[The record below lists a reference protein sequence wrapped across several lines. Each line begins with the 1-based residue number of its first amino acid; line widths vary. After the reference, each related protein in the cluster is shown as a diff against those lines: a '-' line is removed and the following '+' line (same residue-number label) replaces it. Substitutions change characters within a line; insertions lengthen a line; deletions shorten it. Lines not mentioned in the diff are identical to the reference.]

1 MVNSNTAIC
10 ITIISKTDIQSI
22 VHNIFL
28 QDFNMGRATVCIDI
42 CTIRLVIDHISLC
55 LKCLKYT
62 LCNS

>member
-10 ITIISKTDIQSI
+10 ITIISVDIQSI

-42 CTIRLVIDHISLC
+42 CTIRLLI
-55 LKCLKYT
+55 T
-62 LCNS
+62 